1 MPKKKGIKS
10 RCFFS
15 GAEISLVFPYFGRK
29 FTFFSRP
36 RSQESDAFS
45 QNMGCLLVLNDEK
58 SGANV
63 SRHVASRVEMNMYV
77 CVMRQKILLSSLY
90 LLWD

>member
-1 MPKKKGIKS
+1 MTSEVVLGRGLLHSTLLFMPKKKGIKS
-10 RCFFS
+10 RCLFS
-15 GAEISLVFPYFGRK
+15 GVEISLVFPYVGRK

-36 RSQESDAFS
+36 RSLESDAFS

-63 SRHVASRVEMNMYV
+63 SRHVAS
-77 CVMRQKILLSSLY
+77 S
-90 LLWD
+90 